1 MNWFTSANSL
11 AKRDPVRSALMG
23 AEPFRRGNQSNFGQD
38 YGGFGGFDDNMG
50 TAPSFGRDF
59 SNYPQFGQS
68 APPSPEAAV
77 GAWQNQNA
85 RRTDTA
91 QRLRILRPNDDSE
104 IKIER
109 YAFCMSTPIVLGT
122 PALTLQ
128 ISDRPTS
135 HMRPQRVTMS
145 APVMFFAFVNRLQV
159 ANVVVTVGSG
169 AEDAFNYNPVG
180 QGMALDMPTLSPSN
194 PAVFNGGYSGL
205 VPPGYVGGM
214 AVDFSVTFRGPS
226 TIVA

>member
-1 MNWFTSANSL
+1 MRNWFTSANSL
-11 AKRDPVRSALMG
+11 AKRDPVRAALMG
-23 AEPFRRGNQSNFGQD
+23 AEPFRRNGQSNFGQD
-38 YGGFGGFDDNMG
+38 YGGFGFDDKMG
-50 TAPSFGRDF
+50 TQPAYGRDF
-59 SNYPQFGQS
+59 SNYPAFGA

-85 RRTDTA
+85 TRMDTA
-91 QRLRILRPNDDSE
+91 ARLRILRPNDDSE

-109 YAFCMSTPIVLGT
+109 YAFTMSTPITLGT
-122 PALTLQ
+122 AAPTLQ

-145 APVMFFAFVNRLQV
+145 APVMFFATVSRLQV

-169 AEDAFNYNPVG
+169 NEDAFNYNPVG
-180 QGMALDMPTLSPSN
+180 QGMALDMSTLSPSN
-194 PAVFNGGYSGL
+194 PAVFNGAYSGL
-205 VPPGYVGGM
+205 VPPGYVGGT
-214 AVDFSVTFRGPS
+214 AVDFCVTFRGPS